1 MSHSELS
8 KHDRIRQSLT
18 QDIATGRYAPGQRL
32 PSESAL
38 VKAFGASRPT
48 VNRALR
54 ELQLSGVIE
63 RRAGSG
69 SYVRKDPSGRGHVFG
84 LLIPELGR
92 TEIFE
97 PICRGMAD
105 ARHGEQ
111 HALLWGSS
119 LADAANIEEQ
129 ASEACAQLVEKKVAG
144 VFFAP
149 LELTGEKD
157 AINRRIAGVFDRA
170 RIPLVLLDRDLVSV
184 SGPQP
189 VRPGRHRQPPG
200 WLRHHR
206 APPEGR
212 LPSHRLHRTAAI
224 GADGGCPYQRLP

>member
-1 MSHSELS
+1 MSQSELS
-8 KHDRIRQSLT
+8 KHGRIRQSLT
-18 QDIATGRYAPGQRL
+18 QDIATGRYAAGQRL

-105 ARHGEQ
+105 ARHPNQ

-129 ASEACAQLVEKKVAG
+129 ASQACAQLVEKKVAI
-144 VFFAP
+144 
-149 LELTGEKD
+149 D
-157 AINRRIAGVFDRA
+157 ASRPSSTVPGFPWCFSIAIWF
-170 RIPLVLLDRDLVSV
+170 PT
-184 SGPQP
+184 
-189 VRPGRHRQPPG
+189 
-200 WLRHHR
+200 
-206 APPEGR
+206 
-212 LPSHRLHRTAAI
+212 RTAASTTWSASTTA
-224 GADGGCPYQRLP
+224 GLATRSPRTS